1 MLYCNGNNFLGGN
14 IMSQHYSELF
24 KQEVIAQFES
34 GNTAKS
40 ICEKYGIA
48 RSTLFLWRK
57 ERAVTEYE
65 RMSREQY
72 LQQQEL
78 TRLRIENDI
87 YRNCACSPNS
97 PLAVRLSAIYQHRDE
112 YSLHALCRILQ
123 VHRATYYNYASRFNK
138 KTQLQLEDESLKP
151 LVHAIFEKSGSRFG
165 ARKIRAKLLEHGYAV
180 SERRILRLM
189 KELDISAKPNNPRL
203 NSANDRKY
211 QYYPNKL
218 KRNFLT
224 DAPNMV
230 WVSDITYAK
239 VGLGFMYLCV
249 IIDLYSRKV
258 VAYRISEYITTK
270 LVSNTFLDAFNSRG
284 KPESLTFHSDQGSQY
299 TSLEFCMLLK
309 EHNVTQSFSAPG
321 APHDNAVAE
330 SFFAT
335 IKKEDFRRTWYKTEN
350 EFQEAVDKFIDYY
363 NDYRPHQRLGFMTPD
378 QVESEYFNS
387 NNT

>member
-1 MLYCNGNNFLGGN
+1 
-14 IMSQHYSELF
+14 MSHHYSESF
-24 KQEVIAQFES
+24 KQEIIAQFES

-57 ERAVTEYE
+57 ERTADDHG
-65 RMSREQY
+65 RMPREQY
-72 LQQQEL
+72 LQRQEL

-97 PLAVRLSAIYQHRDE
+97 PLAVRLSAIHQHKDE
-112 YSLHALCRILQ
+112 YNIHALCRVLQ
-123 VHRATYYNYASRFNK
+123 VNRATYYNYASRFEK
-138 KTQLQLEDESLKP
+138 KTQLQIEDEVLKP
-151 LVHAIFEKSGSRFG
+151 LIYAIFEKSGARFG
-165 ARKIRAKLLEHGYAV
+165 ARKVRAKLLEHGYAV

-189 KELDISAKPNNPRL
+189 KELDISAKPHNPRL
-203 NSANDRKY
+203 NSANDRQY

-224 DAPNMV
+224 EAPNMV

-239 VGLGFMYLCV
+239 VGLDFMYLCV
-249 IIDLYSRKV
+249 VIDLYSRKV
-258 VAYRISEYITTK
+258 VAYCISEYITTK

-299 TSLEFCMLLK
+299 TSLGFCMLLK

-335 IKKEDFRRTWYKTEN
+335 IKKEDFRRTWYKTAD
-350 EFQEAVDKFIDYY
+350 EFRKAVDKYIDYY
-363 NDYRPHQRLGFMTPD
+363 NDYRPHQRLGFMTPN

>member
-1 MLYCNGNNFLGGN
+1 
-14 IMSQHYSELF
+14 MSQHYSELF